1 MVWWVIKTTA
11 LSFRVRSYCIQSNK
25 LDLSGHHEKAV
36 LEYLKFTR
44 LRRNQCVR
52 SVASTFQE
60 TMDSRLNE
68 GTFTAEEVK
77 EMMSGNKIF

>member
-1 MVWWVIKTTA
+1 M
-11 LSFRVRSYCIQSNK
+11 
-25 LDLSGHHEKAV
+25 

-44 LRRNQCVR
+44 VRRNQCVR
-52 SVASTFQE
+52 TVVSTFEE

-77 EMMSGNKIF
+77 EMISGNVCDVKQFRPLQINSLLVTALYFQALIYQDY

>member
-1 MVWWVIKTTA
+1 M
-11 LSFRVRSYCIQSNK
+11 
-25 LDLSGHHEKAV
+25 

-44 LRRNQCVR
+44 VRRNQCVR
-52 SVASTFQE
+52 TVVSTFGE

-77 EMMSGNKIF
+77 EMMSGKIVNHTSIELGY

>member
-1 MVWWVIKTTA
+1 M
-11 LSFRVRSYCIQSNK
+11 
-25 LDLSGHHEKAV
+25 

-44 LRRNQCVR
+44 VRRNQCVR
-52 SVASTFQE
+52 TVVSTFEE

-77 EMMSGNKIF
+77 EMMSGN